1 MCGGTGASTA
11 HHSEASNR
19 YFAILK
25 KYSVWSVIYTVYIPR
40 YILCLFRDMLCIF
53 RDIFCAYS
61 VIYCIQCIFRDIYC
75 VYSVIYTVYIP
86 WYILCIFRDIY
97 SVYFV
102 INTAYIPWENCAY
115 SVIYT
120 RIVYIPWY
128 ILRIFRDIYCVYLPF
143 SVSLGRITRIYCSLL
158 TSTHL
163 SLIFFLFAQQI
174 GYLPI
179 LRALDV
185 LSLSGKENNQG
196 RGGWGCPHEDMED
209 KEYKALSSRF

>member
-1 MCGGTGASTA
+1 MQAALDSAFLKSFLHLGFKKCAGVQEHPQRITQKPQIC
-11 HHSEASNR
+11 R

-25 KYSVWSVIYTVYIPR
+25 I
-40 YILCLFRDMLCIF
+40 

-97 SVYFV
+97 CVYFV

-179 LRALDV
+179 LLALDV

-196 RGGWGCPHEDMED
+196 RGGWGCPHEDMRTWRT
-209 KEYKALSSRF
+209 KNTRL